1 MSHFKEV
8 DRENQEI
15 DLFGALDFVFGKPIH
30 EEEGIVVYSG
40 APRCPECERP
50 IEDTEVPKCPS
61 CDSERE
67 G

>member
-15 DLFGALDFVFGKPIH
+15 DLFGTLDFVFGKPIH

-61 CDSERE
+61 WDLERGE
-67 G
+67 

>member
-1 MSHFKEV
+1 MSYFKEV

-30 EEEGIVVYSG
+30 EEEGIVVYLSTQ
-40 APRCPECERP
+40 CPECERP

-61 CDSERE
+61 CDPERGE
-67 G
+67 